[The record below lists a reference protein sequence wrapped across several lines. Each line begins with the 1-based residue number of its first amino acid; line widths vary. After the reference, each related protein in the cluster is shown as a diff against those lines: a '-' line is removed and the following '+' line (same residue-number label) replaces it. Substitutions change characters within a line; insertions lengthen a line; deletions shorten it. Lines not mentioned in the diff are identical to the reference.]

1 MTIHHHILYHNLFI
15 FTFQHPARGGP
26 FVHLSRLRRYCSYDQ
41 TEKHKTQTISIL
53 MISPSFGEMLYSS
66 AFQSRSEM
74 KKKQNRTVFFFLFCF
89 PIFWSSFCISKR
101 SNFKASF
108 KFNSDRILWKFMKSW
123 TQRIVKSFNGSTGR
137 PRAYLTCLPPDLGEF
152 NIWPLVIPPRCPLNW
167 RLTFVHLPT

>member
-41 TEKHKTQTISIL
+41 TEKRKTQTISIL
-53 MISPSFGEMLYSS
+53 MISPSFGRCSIPQLSKVVQKWRKNKIVQY
-66 AFQSRSEM
+66 
-74 KKKQNRTVFFFLFCF
+74 FFSLLFS
-89 PIFWSSFCISKR
+89 ILWSSFCISKR

-108 KFNSDRILWKFMKSW
+108 KFNSDRILWIFMKSW

-137 PRAYLTCLPPDLGEF
+137 PRAYLTCLPP
-152 NIWPLVIPPRCPLNW
+152 WPRGV
-167 RLTFVHLPT
+167 